1 MCLSLNKF
9 DLNLSLFIAR
19 RMRFDPTHKDSI
31 SVQIIKIAKLAV
43 ALGMSMILIAVAT
56 GKGLQ
61 KEIQN
66 KAVAF
71 NGHLVVAPFENS
83 ESQISVIPIA
93 SDPAVLGMLKN
104 EEGVTHVQRVAI
116 KGGLLKAGDQF
127 EGMVMKGVSQD
138 YRWVQ
143 LKSFLVAGG
152 FPKLGVNTSNEIL
165 LSQVIAQRLSVGVGD
180 EVSAYFQNSRDQL
193 LPNVRRFKVVGLF
206 LSGFPDF
213 DENFVLGD
221 LRHVQRINKWKN
233 DEIGTYEI
241 FTSDLNTAK
250 SAGSSIYHKLPSD
263 LDVIEITHQYAT
275 IFQWISLFDFNILII
290 IFVMIVVGV
299 INMSTALLVLILERS
314 SMVGL
319 LKSLGAGNRLIQKI
333 FLYNGI
339 AIMSQGLLWG
349 NLIGVL
355 FFLTQKYWGWIR
367 LDPETYYVNVAPV
380 SLNFWDVLWLNF
392 GFLLVSSLLLWIPS
406 FIISNIRPARVLRFR

>member
-1 MCLSLNKF
+1 M
-9 DLNLSLFIAR
+9 NLPLFIAR
-19 RMRFDPTHKDSI
+19 RMRFDPTSKGSV

-66 KAVAF
+66 KTVAF

-83 ESQISVIPIA
+83 ESQISVIPIE
-93 SDPAVLGMLKN
+93 SDPAVLEMLKK
-104 EEGVTHVQRVAI
+104 EAGVTHVQRVAL

-127 EGMVMKGVSQD
+127 EGVVMKGVSKD
-138 YRWVQ
+138 YSWEQ
-143 LKSFLVAGG
+143 LKSFLVSGR
-152 FPKLGVNTSNEIL
+152 FPHLGVKISNEIL

-180 EVSAYFQNSRDQL
+180 QVSAYFQNSQDQQ

-221 LRHVQRINKWKN
+221 LRHIQRINKWKN
-233 DEIGTYEI
+233 DEIGAYEV
-241 FTSDLNTAK
+241 FTSDLKTAK
-250 SAGSSIYHKLPSD
+250 SLSSSIYQKLPSD
-263 LDVIEITHQYAT
+263 LDVIEITRQYAS

-290 IFVMIVVGV
+290 IIVMIVVGV

-314 SMVGL
+314 SMIGL
-319 LKSLGAGNRLIQKI
+319 FKSLGAGNRLIQKI

-349 NLIGVL
+349 NLMGIL

-380 SLNFWDVLWLNF
+380 SLNLWDIVWLNF
-392 GFLLVSSLLLWIPS
+392 GFLFVSNLLLWIPS
-406 FIISNIRPARVLRFR
+406 LIISNIRPARVLRFR

>member
-1 MCLSLNKF
+1 MCLSLNKY

-19 RMRFDPTHKDSI
+19 RMRFDTTHKDSI

-93 SDPAVLGMLKN
+93 SDPAVLRMLKN
-104 EEGVTHVQRVAI
+104 EDGVTHVQRVAI

-127 EGMVMKGVSQD
+127 EGMVMKGVSKD
-138 YRWVQ
+138 YRWEQ

-233 DEIGTYEI
+233 DEIGTYEV

-263 LDVIEITHQYAT
+263 LDVIEITRQYAT
-275 IFQWISLFDFNILII
+275 TFQWISLFDFNILII
-290 IFVMIVVGV
+290 IIVMIVVGV

-406 FIISNIRPARVLRFR
+406 LIISNIRPARVLRFR

>member
-1 MCLSLNKF
+1 MCLSLNKY
-9 DLNLSLFIAR
+9 DLNLPLFIAR
-19 RMRFDPTHKDSI
+19 RMRFDPTHKGSV

-66 KAVAF
+66 KTVAF

-104 EEGVTHVQRVAI
+104 EAGVTHVQRVAL
-116 KGGLLKAGDQF
+116 KGGLLKVGDQF
-127 EGMVMKGVSQD
+127 EGVVMKGVSED
-138 YRWVQ
+138 YRWEQ

-152 FPKLGVNTSNEIL
+152 FPELGAKTSNEIL

-180 EVSAYFQNSRDQL
+180 EVSAYFQNSRNQQ

-221 LRHVQRINKWKN
+221 LRHIQRINKWKN
-233 DEIGTYEI
+233 DEIGAYEV
-241 FTSDLNTAK
+241 FTSDLNTAP
-250 SAGSSIYHKLPSD
+250 SIGSSIYHKLPSD
-263 LDVIEITHQYAT
+263 LDVIEITRQYAT

-290 IFVMIVVGV
+290 IIVMIVVGV

-314 SMVGL
+314 SMIGL
-319 LKSLGAGNRLIQKI
+319 FKSLGAGNRLIQKI

-349 NLIGVL
+349 NLMGVL

-406 FIISNIRPARVLRFR
+406 LIISNIRPARVLRFR